1 MAKFQ
6 KRSKKLNVGKF
17 MPPSF
22 HKLPDKD
29 FDITKSET
37 VQWLI
42 QQPDILAY
50 VWDQFKQSGD
60 VEFNPKTGKWK
71 GIFYGDEDNEGH
83 YTHGGTWVRDI
94 PDDERWGNELD

>member
-1 MAKFQ
+1 
-6 KRSKKLNVGKF
+6 

-22 HKLPDKD
+22 HKLPNKD
-29 FDITKSET
+29 FDITQSET

-42 QQPDILAY
+42 QQPDILSY
-50 VWDQFKQSGD
+50 LWDQFKQSGD
-60 VEFNPKTGKWK
+60 VEYDSDTGKWK
-71 GIFYGDEDNEGH
+71 GIFYGDEDNEGY